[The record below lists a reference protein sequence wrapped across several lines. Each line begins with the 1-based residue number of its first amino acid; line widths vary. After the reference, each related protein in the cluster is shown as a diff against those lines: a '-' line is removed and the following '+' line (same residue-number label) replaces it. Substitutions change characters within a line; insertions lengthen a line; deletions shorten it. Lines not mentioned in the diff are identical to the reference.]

1 MKLLFFRDSRL
12 PISRSFHVHVK
23 AIFNLNVTRERRVE
37 LDVIGES
44 YLVRGLII
52 NCFSVLVYKCTAL
65 WLGFEQMKLCKLPRC
80 DMQHSNQIFAVLRLP
95 SAKV

>member
-1 MKLLFFRDSRL
+1 M
-12 PISRSFHVHVK
+12 HVK

-44 YLVRGLII
+44 YLVLRGLII
-52 NCFSVLVYKCTAL
+52 ISFSVLVNVRLFFSAL
-65 WLGFEQMKLCKLPRC
+65 WLGFEQMKLCKLSRR
-80 DMQHSNQIFAVLRLP
+80 DMQHSNQISAVLRLQ

>member
-1 MKLLFFRDSRL
+1 M
-12 PISRSFHVHVK
+12 HVK

-44 YLVRGLII
+44 YLVHGLII
-52 NCFSVLVYKCTAL
+52 NSFSVLVNVRLFSAL
-65 WLGFEQMKLCKLPRC
+65 WLGFEQMKLCKLSRR
-80 DMQHSNQIFAVLRLP
+80 DMQQSNQIFAVLRLL

>member
-1 MKLLFFRDSRL
+1 M
-12 PISRSFHVHVK
+12 HVK
-23 AIFNLNVTRERRVE
+23 AIFNLNVTHGRRVE

-52 NCFSVLVYKCTAL
+52 NSFSALVYKCTAL
-65 WLGFEQMKLCKLPRC
+65 WLGFEQMKLCKLSRR
-80 DMQHSNQIFAVLRLP
+80 DMQHSNQIFAVLPLP

>member
-1 MKLLFFRDSRL
+1 MIRDCQ
-12 PISRSFHVHVK
+12 FQ

-52 NCFSVLVYKCTAL
+52 NSFSVLVYKCTAL
-65 WLGFEQMKLCKLPRC
+65 WLGFEQMKLCKLSRR

-95 SAKV
+95 NA

>member
-1 MKLLFFRDSRL
+1 M
-12 PISRSFHVHVK
+12 HVK

-52 NCFSVLVYKCTAL
+52 NSFSVLVNVRL
-65 WLGFEQMKLCKLPRC
+65 SFQLCG
-80 DMQHSNQIFAVLRLP
+80 
-95 SAKV
+95 

>member
-1 MKLLFFRDSRL
+1 M
-12 PISRSFHVHVK
+12 HVK
-23 AIFNLNVTRERRVE
+23 AIFNLNVTRELRVE

-52 NCFSVLVYKCTAL
+52 NSFSVLVYKCTAL
-65 WLGFEQMKLCKLPRC
+65 WLGFEQMKLCKLSRR
-80 DMQHSNQIFAVLRLP
+80 DMQHSNQIFAVLRLS

>member
-1 MKLLFFRDSRL
+1 M
-12 PISRSFHVHVK
+12 HVK
-23 AIFNLNVTRERRVE
+23 AIFNLNVTHERRVE

-52 NCFSVLVYKCTAL
+52 NSFIVLVYKCTAL
-65 WLGFEQMKLCKLPRC
+65 WLGFEQMKLCKLSRC
-80 DMQHSNQIFAVLRLP
+80 DMQHSNQIFAALRLP